1 MGKLTR
7 KQITFDLNI
16 AETEKHHPTHRN
28 LDAYLDIRKFMEE
41 NGFVRTQGSV
51 YESVEPIKITDTR
64 NIIYNMTKEL
74 PWVTKAMT
82 ACSYTSIGIKHNGM
96 EIINPALVK
105 ENKSKILSQKKKKDY
120 RNR

>member
-64 NIIYNMTKEL
+64 NIIYNI
-74 PWVTKAMT
+74 
-82 ACSYTSIGIKHNGM
+82 TSPTGKPMGFRRQRKIYDKRVAVGH
-96 EIINPALVK
+96 
-105 ENKSKILSQKKKKDY
+105 KSDDGLFLYFHWYQA
-120 RNR
+120 